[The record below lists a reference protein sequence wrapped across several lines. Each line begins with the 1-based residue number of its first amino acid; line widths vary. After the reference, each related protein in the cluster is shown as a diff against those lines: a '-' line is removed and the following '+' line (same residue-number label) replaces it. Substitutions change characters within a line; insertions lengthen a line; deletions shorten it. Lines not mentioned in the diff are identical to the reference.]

1 MHTHK
6 TEDEQ
11 EYTTQCQNYWQILS
25 CECKKKEQSLKRG
38 VITECLFRPQTK
50 QNLDMWN
57 RSQKKST
64 TGDSIELTHGDESP
78 NSIYLRKQ

>member
-1 MHTHK
+1 
-6 TEDEQ
+6 
-11 EYTTQCQNYWQILS
+11 
-25 CECKKKEQSLKRG
+25 
-38 VITECLFRPQTK
+38 
-50 QNLDMWN
+50 MWN